1 MRQFTVDHLL
11 FIYLG
16 DKGFSYV
23 WNKKESRFKK
33 DFGHSQ
39 NLSYIEIPRICIY
52 NKTNLTKRQ
61 KKVPKQFQIVVGIL
75 GTPVGSQ
82 LR

>member
-1 MRQFTVDHLL
+1 MQKLRRQSCGCHFGILYQKKKKVEQWPSTNSSG
-11 FIYLG
+11 IPQTET
-16 DKGFSYV
+16 FSV
-23 WNKKESRFKK
+23 FDN
-33 DFGHSQ
+33 
-39 NLSYIEIPRICIY
+39 ICKY
-52 NKTNLTKRQ
+52 NKINLTKRQ

>member
-1 MRQFTVDHLL
+1 MSFRNSLSKEKKVEQWPSTNSSGSSR
-11 FIYLG
+11 IPQTET
-16 DKGFSYV
+16 FSV
-23 WNKKESRFKK
+23 FDN
-33 DFGHSQ
+33 
-39 NLSYIEIPRICIY
+39 ICKY

-61 KKVPKQFQIVVGIL
+61 KKLPKQFQIVVRIL

>member
-1 MRQFTVDHLL
+1 MSFRNSLSKEEKKVEQWPSANSPGIPQTET
-11 FIYLG
+11 
-16 DKGFSYV
+16 FSV
-23 WNKKESRFKK
+23 FDN
-33 DFGHSQ
+33 
-39 NLSYIEIPRICIY
+39 ICKY

-61 KKVPKQFQIVVGIL
+61 KKVPKQFQIVVRIL